1 MPGQYNPILTGVTI
15 RKVPGKTGIDL
26 DNTTIEVIKLDLE
39 PYGYTLDMNYA
50 IVVKTNG
57 EVCQNWLAGENV
69 MTLTVKLG
77 DYQKLGW
84 SGDWLCADGNYG
96 NHVVLFENAKSDDV
110 DSYRVSEDGTTASV
124 DIIPENYPSTNA
136 SKHMN
141 EQVKVISIGNL
152 GLFYIVTT
160 DPTIQSIQNLAGR
173 TVYSIGE
180 GGPPEYT
187 FEYMLEQYHLIGQV
201 NFSFRSTPFEVL
213 NLLQEETNGVALLP
227 QPFVEV
233 AKLLV
238 DNLNVSINIMQ
249 AWNELN
255 LSTGAESVTTVTV
268 VRKAFR
274 EQHEQAVQEYLQ
286 LAKQSTDYTLANVE
300 QAAARTDTYETFM
313 NPDIAVQVIVHH
325 HRGGDEAEALGLPAD
340 HV

>member
-1 MPGQYNPILTGVTI
+1 MTWNKRHKLLRRVFSTVMALVLAVSLLPTYAFAASVPTSTTIDGNTTDFTGAWKSAHDKPSTYTVTANLAMRGQYNPILTGVTI

-39 PYGYTLDMNYA
+39 PYGYTLDMN
-50 IVVKTNG
+50 
-57 EVCQNWLAGENV
+57 
-69 MTLTVKLG
+69 
-77 DYQKLGW
+77 
-84 SGDWLCADGNYG
+84 
-96 NHVVLFENAKSDDV
+96 
-110 DSYRVSEDGTTASV
+110 
-124 DIIPENYPSTNA
+124 
-136 SKHMN
+136 

-152 GLFYIVTT
+152 GLLYIVTT

-201 NFSFRSTPFEVL
+201 NFSLRSTPFEVL

-238 DNLNVSINIMQ
+238 DNLNVPINIMQ

-313 NPDIAVQVIVHH
+313 NPDIAVQAIVHH

>member
-1 MPGQYNPILTGVTI
+1 MALVLAVSLLPTYAFAASVPTSTTTDGNTADFTGAWKSAHYKPGTYTVTANLAMPGQYNPILTGVTI

-39 PYGYTLDMNYA
+39 PYGYTLDMN
-50 IVVKTNG
+50 
-57 EVCQNWLAGENV
+57 
-69 MTLTVKLG
+69 
-77 DYQKLGW
+77 
-84 SGDWLCADGNYG
+84 
-96 NHVVLFENAKSDDV
+96 
-110 DSYRVSEDGTTASV
+110 
-124 DIIPENYPSTNA
+124 
-136 SKHMN
+136 

-152 GLFYIVTT
+152 GLLCIVTT

-201 NFSFRSTPFEVL
+201 NFYLRSTPFEVL
-213 NLLQEETNGVALLP
+213 NLLQEEPNGVALLP

-233 AKLLV
+233 AKPLV
-238 DNLNVSINIMQ
+238 DNLNVPINITQ

-313 NPDIAVQVIVHH
+313 NPDIAVQAIVHH

>member
-1 MPGQYNPILTGVTI
+1 MTWNKRHKLLRRVFSTVMALVLAVSLLPTYAFAASVPTSTTTDGNTADFTGAWKSAHYKPGTYTVTANLAMPGQYNPILTGVTI

-39 PYGYTLDMNYA
+39 PYGYTLDMN
-50 IVVKTNG
+50 
-57 EVCQNWLAGENV
+57 
-69 MTLTVKLG
+69 
-77 DYQKLGW
+77 
-84 SGDWLCADGNYG
+84 
-96 NHVVLFENAKSDDV
+96 
-110 DSYRVSEDGTTASV
+110 
-124 DIIPENYPSTNA
+124 
-136 SKHMN
+136 

-152 GLFYIVTT
+152 GLLCIVTT

-201 NFSFRSTPFEVL
+201 NFYLRSTPFEVL
-213 NLLQEETNGVALLP
+213 NLLQEEPNGVALLP

-233 AKLLV
+233 AKPLV
-238 DNLNVSINIMQ
+238 DNLNVPINITQ

-313 NPDIAVQVIVHH
+313 NPDIAVQAIVHH

>member
-1 MPGQYNPILTGVTI
+1 MTWNKRHKLLRRVFSTVMALVLAVSLLPTYAFAASVPTSTTTDGNTADFTGAWKSAHYKPGTYTVTANLAMPGQYNPILTGVTI

-39 PYGYTLDMNYA
+39 PYGYTLDMN
-50 IVVKTNG
+50 
-57 EVCQNWLAGENV
+57 
-69 MTLTVKLG
+69 
-77 DYQKLGW
+77 
-84 SGDWLCADGNYG
+84 
-96 NHVVLFENAKSDDV
+96 
-110 DSYRVSEDGTTASV
+110 
-124 DIIPENYPSTNA
+124 
-136 SKHMN
+136 

-152 GLFYIVTT
+152 GLLCIVTT

-201 NFSFRSTPFEVL
+201 NFYLRSTPFEVL
-213 NLLQEETNGVALLP
+213 NLLQEEPNGVALLP

-233 AKLLV
+233 AKPLV
-238 DNLNVSINIMQ
+238 DNLNVPINITQ

-255 LSTGAESVTTVTV
+255 RSTGAESVTTVTV

-313 NPDIAVQVIVHH
+313 NPDIAVQAIVHH

>member
-1 MPGQYNPILTGVTI
+1 MNKRHKLLRRVFSTVMALVLAVSLLPTYAFAASVPTSTTTDGNAADFTGAWKSAHYKPGTYTVTANLAMPGQYNPILTGVTI

-39 PYGYTLDMNYA
+39 PYGYTLDMN
-50 IVVKTNG
+50 
-57 EVCQNWLAGENV
+57 
-69 MTLTVKLG
+69 
-77 DYQKLGW
+77 
-84 SGDWLCADGNYG
+84 
-96 NHVVLFENAKSDDV
+96 
-110 DSYRVSEDGTTASV
+110 
-124 DIIPENYPSTNA
+124 
-136 SKHMN
+136 

-152 GLFYIVTT
+152 GLLYIVTT

-201 NFSFRSTPFEVL
+201 NFSLRSTPFEVL
-213 NLLQEETNGVALLP
+213 NLMQEEPNGVALLP

-233 AKLLV
+233 AKPLV
-238 DNLNVSINIMQ
+238 DNLNVPINITQ
-249 AWNELN
+249 VWNELN

-300 QAAARTDTYETFM
+300 QAAAWTDTYETFM
-313 NPDIAVQVIVHH
+313 NPDIAVQAIVHH
-325 HRGGDEAEALGLPAD
+325 HRGGDEAEAPGLPAD

>member
-1 MPGQYNPILTGVTI
+1 MTANLAMPGQYNPILTGVTI
-15 RKVPGKTGIDL
+15 RKVLGKTGIDL
-26 DNTTIEVIKLDLE
+26 DNTTIEVIKPDLE
-39 PYGYTLDMNYA
+39 PYGYALDMN
-50 IVVKTNG
+50 
-57 EVCQNWLAGENV
+57 
-69 MTLTVKLG
+69 
-77 DYQKLGW
+77 
-84 SGDWLCADGNYG
+84 
-96 NHVVLFENAKSDDV
+96 
-110 DSYRVSEDGTTASV
+110 
-124 DIIPENYPSTNA
+124 
-136 SKHMN
+136 
-141 EQVKVISIGNL
+141 EQLKVISIGNL
-152 GLFYIVTT
+152 GLLYIVTT

-201 NFSFRSTPFEVL
+201 NFSLRSTPFEVL
-213 NLLQEETNGVALLP
+213 NLPQEEPNGVALLP

-233 AKLLV
+233 AKPLV
-238 DNLNVSINIMQ
+238 DNLNVPINITQ

-300 QAAARTDTYETFM
+300 QAAARTAPYETFM
-313 NPDIAVQVIVHH
+313 NPDIAVQAIVHH

>member
-1 MPGQYNPILTGVTI
+1 MALVLAVSLLPTYAFAASVPTSTTTDGNTADFTGAWKSAHYKPGTYTVTANLAMPGQYNPILTGVTI

-39 PYGYTLDMNYA
+39 PYGYTLDMN
-50 IVVKTNG
+50 
-57 EVCQNWLAGENV
+57 
-69 MTLTVKLG
+69 
-77 DYQKLGW
+77 
-84 SGDWLCADGNYG
+84 
-96 NHVVLFENAKSDDV
+96 
-110 DSYRVSEDGTTASV
+110 
-124 DIIPENYPSTNA
+124 
-136 SKHMN
+136 

-152 GLFYIVTT
+152 GLLCIVTT

-201 NFSFRSTPFEVL
+201 NFYLRSTPFEVL
-213 NLLQEETNGVALLP
+213 NLLQEEPNGVALLP

-233 AKLLV
+233 AKPLA
-238 DNLNVSINIMQ
+238 DNLNVPINITQ

-313 NPDIAVQVIVHH
+313 NPDIAVQAIVHH

>member
-1 MPGQYNPILTGVTI
+1 MNKRHKLLRRVFSTVMALVLAVSLLPTYVFAAS
-15 RKVPGKTGIDL
+15 VPTSTTTDG
-26 DNTTIEVIKLDLE
+26 NTTDFTGAWKSAHYK
-39 PYGYTLDMNYA
+39 PGTYT
-50 IVVKTNG
+50 V
-57 EVCQNWLAGENV
+57 
-69 MTLTVKLG
+69 TVKLG

-96 NHVVLFENAKSDDV
+96 NPVVLFENAKSDDV

-152 GLFYIVTT
+152 GLLYIVTT

-233 AKLLV
+233 
-238 DNLNVSINIMQ
+238 DNLNVPINITQ

-313 NPDIAVQVIVHH
+313 NPDIAVQAILHH

>member
-1 MPGQYNPILTGVTI
+1 MNKRHKLLRRAFSTVMALVLAVSLLPTYAFAASVPTSTTIDGNTTDFTGAWKSAHYKPGTYTVTANLAMPGQYNPILTGVTI

-26 DNTTIEVIKLDLE
+26 DNTTIDVIKLDLE
-39 PYGYTLDMNYA
+39 PYGYTLD
-50 IVVKTNG
+50 T
-57 EVCQNWLAGENV
+57 
-69 MTLTVKLG
+69 
-77 DYQKLGW
+77 
-84 SGDWLCADGNYG
+84 
-96 NHVVLFENAKSDDV
+96 
-110 DSYRVSEDGTTASV
+110 
-124 DIIPENYPSTNA
+124 NYPPSNA

-141 EQVKVISIGNL
+141 EQVKVIGIGNL
-152 GLFYIVTT
+152 GLLYIVTT
-160 DPTIQSIQNLAGR
+160 DPTIQPIQNLAGR
-173 TVYSIGE
+173 TVYSFGE
-180 GGPPEYT
+180 GGPPEYA
-187 FEYMLEQYHLIGQV
+187 FEYMLEQYNLIGQV
-201 NFSFRSTPFEVL
+201 NFSIRSTPFEVL
-213 NLLQEETNGVALLP
+213 NLLQEEPNGVALLP

-238 DNLNVSINIMQ
+238 DNLNVPINITQ

-268 VRKAFR
+268 VRKAFL
-274 EQHEQAVQEYLQ
+274 EQHEQAVQEYLL

-313 NPDIAVQVIVHH
+313 NPDIAVQAILHH